1 MTHPE
6 GTTTV
11 DSLGEKGSVI
21 GVGLAGLGPGG
32 SSTITE
38 VRGGRILRIRPLHYD
53 WKYDKNQFNP
63 WKMEARGESFEP
75 TLKSQ
80 PPAFGMAYKKR
91 VYSPNRIM
99 YPLKRVDWDPN
110 GERNPQNRGVSKF
123 QRISWDEAA
132 ELVAGEI
139 RRVQKRYGLYAIL
152 AQCDGHGESKLIHKP
167 HGCNDDLLRLT
178 GGFTLQVRNTDS
190 WEGWNWGAKHAW
202 GMSPVGL
209 QGPGGNL
216 IPDIAEHSELLLFWG
231 CDPETTPG
239 GQNGQAATRLC
250 YWLSHLGIENVY
262 VCPDLNYGA
271 GVHADKWIPV
281 LPGTDAAL
289 QLAVAYMWMTEGTWD
304 ADYVASHAVGYRE
317 FEKYVLG
324 EEDGVPKTPEWAS
337 PKCGVPEWTIKALAR
352 QWASKVTSIAHGNGG
367 PGIRSPYS
375 TENARLEVL
384 LLAMQGL
391 GKPGVCQAKMI
402 EWQDVTGMAAM
413 PGALG
418 SGMLRASTAYLKS
431 LKAVGTMSPKQQ
443 PGSAETGTPDD
454 PPRGRTAGPP
464 PGPPPGARPAGP
476 PPPGAK
482 KGLPPAFP
490 DSFEMPKPTKQFIP
504 RDLIHDA
511 LLNPPISWYG
521 ISWGSIGT
529 DDQFQK
535 FHYPIPE
542 EEGGAEIRM
551 IWTDAPCWI
560 TCWNDSNS
568 FIRALRSPKIET
580 IVAEQP
586 WLENDCLFADLVL
599 PITTKFE
606 NNDIGADSGNGQF
619 PIVIDEKRIIDRV
632 GEAKSDYE
640 AVCLIA
646 EKLGLLEEY
655 TGGQT
660 VDEKKELILKGSD
673 IANLCSYE
681 QLVDKGYFV
690 IPSDPDWKS
699 APVGLRGFYEN
710 PENFPLETPSGLIEF
725 FSGRLADHFPDDV
738 ERPPLP
744 KWIERG
750 ESHDERISSDRAQ
763 QYPLLVLSNHP
774 RWRMHAQG
782 DDITWTRELP
792 TGKVRGFDGY
802 QYEPCWLNPDDA
814 AARGIADG
822 DIVQVYNERGVV
834 LGGAYVSE
842 RVMAGAVSMD
852 HGARYDPIIPGWLDR
867 GGVINTITPHKT
879 TSKNATGMA
888 VSSFLVEVEKV
899 TEAHMEEWK
908 HAYPEAFDRAY
919 DQGAGLRFD
928 AWVKG

>member
-11 DSLGEKGSVI
+11 DSSGEKCSVI

-38 VRGGRILRIRPLHYD
+38 VRDNRILRIRPLHYD
-53 WKYDKNQFNP
+53 WKYDKDQFNP
-63 WKMEARGESFEP
+63 WTMEAREKIFEP

-80 PPAFGMAYKKR
+80 PPAFGMGYKKR

-123 QRISWDEAA
+123 MRISWDEAA
-132 ELVAGEI
+132 EFIASEI
-139 RRVQKRYGLYAIL
+139 RRVQKQYGLYAIL

-190 WEGWNWGAKHAW
+190 WEGWNWGAKHVW

-216 IPDIAEHSELLLFWG
+216 IPDIAEHTELLLFWG

-250 YWLSHLGIENVY
+250 YWLSQLEIENVY

-271 GVHADKWIPV
+271 AVHADKWIPI

-289 QLAVAYMWMTEGTWD
+289 QLAIAYMWMTEDTWD

-337 PKCGVPEWTIKALAR
+337 PKCGVPVWTIKALGR

-391 GKPGVCQAKMI
+391 GKPGVCQVKMI
-402 EWQDVTGMAAM
+402 EWQDVSGMAAM

-431 LKAVGTMSPKQQ
+431 LKAVGTMNLKHPM
-443 PGSAETGTPDD
+443 GVAEHGEPAQ
-454 PPRGRTAGPP
+454 GLAGPP
-464 PGPPPGARPAGP
+464 PGPPPGARPDGP
-476 PPPGAK
+476 PPPAAK

-529 DDQFQK
+529 DDQFEK
-535 FHYPIPE
+535 FHYPIPK

-568 FIRALRSPKIET
+568 FIKALRSPKIET

-586 WLENDCLFADLVL
+586 WLENDCLFADIVL

-619 PIVIDEKRIIDRV
+619 PIVIDEKRIIEPV

-646 EKLGLLEEY
+646 EKLGLLDEY

-673 IANLCSYE
+673 IADLCSYE
-681 QLVDKGYFV
+681 QLVEKGYFV
-690 IPSDPDWKS
+690 IPTDPDWKS
-699 APVGLRGFYEN
+699 KPVGLRGFYED

-725 FSGRLADHFPDDV
+725 YSGRLADHFPDDV

-744 KWIERG
+744 KWIEKG
-750 ESHDERISSDRAQ
+750 ESHDERMSSDRAQ

-802 QYEPCWLNPDDA
+802 QYEPCWLNPEDA
-814 AARGIADG
+814 VARGIADG

-842 RVMAGAVSMD
+842 RVMAGAISMD

-867 GGVINTITPHKT
+867 GGAINTITPHKT

-888 VSSFLVEVEKV
+888 VSSFLVEVAKV
-899 TEAHMEEWK
+899 SEAQLDEWNRV
-908 HAYPEAFDRAY
+908 YPEAFSRSY
-919 DQGAGLRFD
+919 DEGAGLRFD
-928 AWVKG
+928 AWVEG